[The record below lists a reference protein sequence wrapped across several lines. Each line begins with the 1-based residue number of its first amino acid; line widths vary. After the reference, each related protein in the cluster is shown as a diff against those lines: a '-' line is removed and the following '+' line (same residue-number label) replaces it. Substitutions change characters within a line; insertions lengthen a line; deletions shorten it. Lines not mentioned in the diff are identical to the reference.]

1 MAAIAT
7 PTYRQLVDETYLGS
21 IVSKLNRPPT
31 CVIKRTSTLSIT
43 LNTPTVVTFQAEQTS
58 DLDGMYDLAG
68 APTLLTVVTE
78 GWYVLS
84 AQSRWNTNTAAT
96 SQYMDIL
103 VNGTTNSASVASNC
117 NFGTTAGSSVQVTS
131 PPVLLSVG
139 DVVRLLVETNVTFS
153 LQTSRGGTWLSAA
166 WRGYG
171 V

>member
-1 MAAIAT
+1 MASITT
-7 PTYRQLVDETYLGS
+7 PTFRQLVDETYLDT

-31 CVIKRTSTLSIT
+31 CVVKRTSTLSIT
-43 LNTPTVVTFQAEQTS
+43 LNTPTVVTWQAEQTS
-58 DLDGMYDLAG
+58 DLDNMFTLAS
-68 APTLLTVVTE
+68 ATLLTVVTE

-96 SQYMDIL
+96 SQYVDIL
-103 VNGTTNSASVASNC
+103 VNGTTSSASVASNC

-131 PPVLLSVG
+131 PPTLLSVG

-166 WRGYG
+166 WHGYG
-171 V
+171 A